1 LSVPDGRPP
10 RAVIFGC
17 AGATLSTEERRFF
30 READPFGF
38 ILFARNSSDP
48 EQLKR
53 LVAELRESVQRRDA
67 PVLIDQ
73 EGGRVARLQ
82 EPHWRHPPA
91 QGVFAELAEHSV
103 DNAKRAAYLNARLIG
118 RELAAAGIT
127 VDCLPVLDL
136 PQTGGH
142 GIIGDRALGKN
153 PETIAALGQAICEGL
168 LAEAVLPV
176 IKHLPGHGRARVD
189 SHKALPVVDTSLE
202 TLRETDFA
210 PFRSLALL
218 PWAMTAHVVYTAID
232 PDRPATVSPEVI
244 STVIRGEIG
253 FKGLLLSDDLGMEA
267 LAGELDRRA
276 SASLAAGCDLALHCS
291 GVIKEMKLVAEGTPP
306 MTQDAEG
313 RAQYA
318 EAMRLGEGA
327 SEKPEFSAM
336 MAEYK
341 TLTGGD
347 C

>member
-1 LSVPDGRPP
+1 MSVPDGKPP

-17 AGATLSTEERRFF
+17 AGASLSGEEHRFF

-38 ILFARNSSDP
+38 ILFARNCSDP
-48 EQLKR
+48 EQLKT
-53 LVAELRESVQRRDA
+53 LVAELRDSVQRRDA

-73 EGGRVARLQ
+73 EGGRVARLK
-82 EPHWRHPPA
+82 EPHWRHPPP
-91 QGVFAELAEHSV
+91 QGIFAELAEHSI

-136 PQTGGH
+136 PQPGAH
-142 GIIGDRALGKN
+142 QIIGDRALGRN

-176 IKHLPGHGRARVD
+176 IKHLPGHGRAGVD
-189 SHKALPVVDTSLE
+189 SHKELPMVDATLE

-210 PFRSLALL
+210 PFRSLALR

-232 PDRPATVSPEVI
+232 PDRAATVSPEVI

-253 FKGLLLSDDLGMEA
+253 FMGLLLSDDLGMEA
-267 LAGELDRRA
+267 LAGNLAERA

-291 GVIKEMKLVAEGTPP
+291 GVIEEMKLVAEGTPP
-306 MTQDAEG
+306 MTHDAEG

-318 EAMRLGEGA
+318 EALRLGEGA
-327 SEKPEFSAM
+327 SGKPAFSEM
-336 MAEYK
+336 LAEYE
-341 TLTGGD
+341 TLTGGN

>member
-10 RAVIFGC
+10 RAVVFGC
-17 AGATLSTEERRFF
+17 AGTTLSAEEQRFF

-38 ILFARNSSDP
+38 ILFARNCSNP

-53 LVAELRESVQRRDA
+53 LVTELRDSVQRRDA

-82 EPHWRHPPA
+82 APHWRHPPP
-91 QGVFAELAEHSV
+91 QGIFAELAEHSL

-118 RELAAAGIT
+118 RELAAVGIT

-136 PQTGGH
+136 PQPGAH
-142 GIIGDRALGKN
+142 QIIGDRALGKD
-153 PETIAALGQAICEGL
+153 PETIAALGLAICEGL
-168 LAEAVLPV
+168 LAEGVLPV
-176 IKHLPGHGRARVD
+176 IKHLPGHGRAGVD
-189 SHKALPVVDTSLE
+189 SHKALPVVDASLE
-202 TLRETDFA
+202 TLRDTDFA
-210 PFRSLALL
+210 PFRLLAAQ
-218 PWAMTAHVVYTAID
+218 PWAMTAHVVYSAID
-232 PDRPATVSPEVI
+232 RDHPATVSPEVI

-267 LAGELDRRA
+267 LVGDFDQLT
-276 SASLAAGCDLALHCS
+276 SASLSAGCDLALHCS
-291 GVIKEMKLVAEGTPP
+291 GILEEMELVAKGTPP

-313 RAQYA
+313 RGQYA

-327 SEKPEFSAM
+327 SEKPEFGDM
-336 MAEYK
+336 LAEFE
-341 TLTGGD
+341 TLTGGK